1 MFLEPCWTLVI
12 ALLVLG
18 LTDSQNCSNAAA
30 QNCSNAAAQHSSLS
44 LFTAADSAVRDAK
57 VSRNLKVSG
66 GICFGPFF
74 SS

>member
-30 QNCSNAAAQHSSLS
+30 HHSGLS

-57 VSRNLKVSG
+57 VSRNLFTLKVSG